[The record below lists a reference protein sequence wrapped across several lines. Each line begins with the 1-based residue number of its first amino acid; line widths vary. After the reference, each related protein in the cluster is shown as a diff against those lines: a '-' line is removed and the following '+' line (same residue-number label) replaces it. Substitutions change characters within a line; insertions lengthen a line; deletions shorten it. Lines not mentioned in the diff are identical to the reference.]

1 MTDDTARMPDEPHGV
16 TVGEVI
22 EWLNKHST
30 HDGDPV
36 DVELTNSQ
44 TGKSR
49 RIDIVSM
56 SVTKYLGGTLHFSI
70 HVEV

>member
-1 MTDDTARMPDEPHGV
+1 MTRPSRPCACGTAPPE
-16 TVGEVI
+16 
-22 EWLNKHST
+22 
-30 HDGDPV
+30 
-36 DVELTNSQ
+36 
-44 TGKSR
+44 